1 MPIAFSI
8 YGIVAYAGIASLFLM
23 IKNQMKGTGIW
34 KGLKYAFSCC
44 AVWVIYLLEPLPH
57 VAPMDKFTYP
67 LADSAALLAMG
78 CLSGLFLCD
87 KEENSKGDKKFRI
100 AIVPTIII
108 TLSFVAGRIVQYAFF
123 QSYSCFYSKTVE
135 TMIWVLGTGIVLS
148 MVMQWLNAN
157 LNVKRSLIRVLL
169 VGIVLFGVDLAF
181 FNFFMP
187 LVFEADI
194 PDLIM
199 RTGIDI
205 IAVTLGCFS
214 LSEMIDR

>member
-1 MPIAFSI
+1 MEFI
-8 YGIVAYAGIASLFLM
+8 Y
-23 IKNQMKGTGIW
+23 
-34 KGLKYAFSCC
+34 
-44 AVWVIYLLEPLPH
+44 AV
-57 VAPMDKFTYP
+57 
-67 LADSAALLAMG
+67 
-78 CLSGLFLCD
+78 
-87 KEENSKGDKKFRI
+87 
-100 AIVPTIII
+100 
-108 TLSFVAGRIVQYAFF
+108 F

-157 LNVKRSLIRVLL
+157 LNVKRGLIRVLL